1 MIVYAES
8 SAVLAWILGEPS
20 AGGVRKLLV
29 GADRVVTS
37 ALTATECGRAIVR
50 AGREGRLSE
59 AEELAA
65 LRLLDVA
72 ERNWDVHAIT
82 DRVLARARAAFP
94 VEPVRTLDGLHLA
107 TALVLQDGLG
117 RLTMVSFDDRIRAN
131 AERLGLELDRSVQSK

>member
-1 MIVYAES
+1 M
-8 SAVLAWILGEPS
+8 
-20 AGGVRKLLV
+20 
-29 GADRVVTS
+29 VTS